1 MDMPVSAA
9 DTLVRD
15 IRISDVHYS
24 DDTNRSCALKEGN
37 TGERVNGKEL

>member
-15 IRISDVHYS
+15 IRISDVHSS

-37 TGERVNGKEL
+37 TGERVNGE